1 MPELPEIQ
9 TTVTGLQKTVVGK
22 SIQAVWTNYA
32 SSAPGTQDTIKDT
45 KYYKKFSKVVCGAT
59 ITKVS
64 RRAKNILLHLSNGYC
79 VLIHLKMTGHLL
91 YGTYRYNSRTR
102 TWSTSEEGPLSTDPY
117 NGHIRL
123 TFSLSDDKHLV
134 LSDIRKFAKVVYL
147 TEAELHT
154 SSHLSPLG
162 PEPLESTF
170 TALDF
175 QKHLS
180 TKKKQEIKQTL
191 LDQSVVVGIGNIYAD
206 ESLWRA
212 GIHPLSHIE
221 AVPKA
226 QLTALHRALKQVLSL
241 GVDLGLAPTSDYR
254 TIAGER
260 AQFKELNGAYR
271 KTGTACQR
279 KNCTGT
285 IRRIVCAGRGTHFCD
300 THQRLYN

>member
-1 MPELPEIQ
+1 MPELPEVQ

-22 SIQAVWTNYA
+22 TIQAVWTNYA
-32 SSAPGTQDTIKDT
+32 SSAPNARDTIKNT
-45 KYYKKFSKVVCGAT
+45 AYYKKFSTIVCGAT
-59 ITKVS
+59 ITTIS

-91 YGTYRYNSRTR
+91 YGAYEYDSQTH
-102 TWSTSEEGPLSTDPY
+102 TWSTDEQGPLSTDPY

-123 TFSLSDDKHLV
+123 IFSLSDNKHLA
-134 LSDIRKFAKVVYL
+134 LSDIRKFAKVVYFPL
-147 TEAELHT
+147 RELHT
-154 SSHLSPLG
+154 SSHLSTLG
-162 PEPLESTF
+162 PEPLEDTF
-170 TALDF
+170 TAVDF
-175 QKHLS
+175 EKRLS
-180 TKKKQEIKQTL
+180 IKKKRKIKQTL

-212 GIHPLSHIE
+212 GIHPLSRIE
-221 AVPKA
+221 AIPKV
-226 QLTALHRALKQVLSL
+226 QLATLHKALKQVLRH

-254 TIAGER
+254 TITGKR

-271 KTGTACQR
+271 KTGTPCQH